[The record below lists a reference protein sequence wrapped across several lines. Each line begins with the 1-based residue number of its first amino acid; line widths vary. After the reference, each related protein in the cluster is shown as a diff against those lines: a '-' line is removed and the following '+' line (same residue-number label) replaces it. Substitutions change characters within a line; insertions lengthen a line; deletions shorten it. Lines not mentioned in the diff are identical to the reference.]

1 MLRRTLP
8 TAQMLPTALMLSGM
22 HQTARM
28 LPTAPMLPEMHQ
40 TAQMLPTVRML
51 PRMHQTAQMLP
62 TVRML
67 PETAEDVLIKTVSV
81 ILPTKE
87 ILPAVEM
94 GVIKM
99 QVKIPIQATRMTLHD

>member
-8 TAQMLPTALMLSGM
+8 TAQMLPTALMLPGM

-40 TAQMLPTVRML
+40 TAP
-51 PRMHQTAQMLP
+51 MLP

-81 ILPTKE
+81 ILPMKE

-99 QVKIPIQATRMTLHD
+99 QVKIPIQATRMTLQD